1 MIKGRTFVIGDIHGA
16 FKALLQCLA
25 RSSFDYKK
33 DTLIV
38 IGDVVDGWPE
48 VPQCISKLLT
58 VKNLI
63 YVWGNHDWWVNKWFK
78 TGWTH
83 PIWEEQGGNAT
94 KEAYVKQGDLLVAH
108 RDFFDRAVKYY
119 IIGKKLF
126 VHGGLYP
133 INKPIEKQELND
145 LMWDRDLFNAA
156 RFKHFKK
163 PDYKYAGYDDIFIGH
178 TTTEGVHDGEPVH
191 VCNIWNIDQGAGWS
205 GKLTIM
211 DINTKEYWQSDNVL
225 KLYTN
230 VKGRF

>member
-133 INKPIEKQELND
+133 INKPMEKQELND

-163 PDYKYAGYDDIFIGH
+163 PDY
-178 TTTEGVHDGEPVH
+178 
-191 VCNIWNIDQGAGWS
+191 
-205 GKLTIM
+205 
-211 DINTKEYWQSDNVL
+211 
-225 KLYTN
+225 
-230 VKGRF
+230 